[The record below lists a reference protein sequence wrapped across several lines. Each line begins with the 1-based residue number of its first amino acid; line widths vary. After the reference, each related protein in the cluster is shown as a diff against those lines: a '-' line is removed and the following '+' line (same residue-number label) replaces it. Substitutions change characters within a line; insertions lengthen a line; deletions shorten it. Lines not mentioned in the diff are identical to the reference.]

1 AWHRRCFVGD
11 GLSTPRQEPRSDAA
25 RRPDRSRHHARPVR
39 DRGAQPEPAALAV
52 HPHGRNPADRG
63 RPAGRPPAGDRAE
76 RELPGELQRRSR
88 LVHDRALGG
97 GQLGRRLH
105 ALAQQKLEQLR
116 SMPLGAA
123 QVAPN
128 SYTDPANPLRA
139 DGTGGGTFSRTWTVS
154 ANDSPTFG
162 LRTVTVRVSWRD
174 TRLHVT
180 TLAAYIRCSTIP
192 C

>member
-1 AWHRRCFVGD
+1 MCSAR
-11 GLSTPRQEPRSDAA
+11 PRSA
-25 RRPDRSRHHARPVR
+25 RRSAGGFSLLEAV
-39 DRGAQPEPAALAV
+39 AATAFLAV
-52 HPHGRNPADRG
+52 ALMAFAANTIWLTHDEKTADSTS
-63 RPAGRPPAGDRAE
+63 AA
-76 RELPGELQRRSR
+76 
-88 LVHDRALGG
+88 
-97 GQLGRRLH
+97 H